1 MKSPIKWVGGKSKLV
16 NKLIPLIPKHK
27 CYVEV
32 FGGAGWLLFA
42 KEPSQVEILND
53 FDENLINLWS
63 VIKNTPDQFIKSF
76 EYTLVSRKT
85 FNEYKEKYKNNDFE
99 DCIEKAHVFYYLVKA
114 AFGSAMD
121 RPRFGTG
128 SQSRNGLRI
137 EQIKDD
143 INEAYK
149 RLQKVTIENKS
160 FEDIFKIYDSKD
172 TFFYLDP
179 PYRGTR
185 GYRIGKFRDEQYKLL
200 AECCRN
206 AKGKWLCTIND
217 DEYIRELFKDFNII
231 THEVFYSI
239 SKTQNGRR
247 NYKELIITNYER
259 LFLLEIFWTN

>member
-1 MKSPIKWVGGKSKLV
+1 LKSPIKWVGGKSKLV

-53 FDENLINLWS
+53 FDENLMNLWS

-114 AFGSAMD
+114 AFGSAID